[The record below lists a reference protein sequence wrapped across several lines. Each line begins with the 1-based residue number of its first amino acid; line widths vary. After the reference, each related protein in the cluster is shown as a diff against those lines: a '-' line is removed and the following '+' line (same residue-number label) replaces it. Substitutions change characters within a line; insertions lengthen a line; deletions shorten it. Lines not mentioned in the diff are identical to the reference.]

1 MAEASFEFVVERMFA
16 EAPAAPDADL
26 FALQVTERLNRGWN
40 ARRAL
45 IGVMG
50 AAGGLVGAY
59 QVFGSGALMH
69 LETLSDRA
77 TSAMNEQL
85 ARGIPTYLAPGGL
98 EVNSQILW
106 MTAALALVAAGLGLA
121 RFIREV

>member
-1 MAEASFEFVVERMFA
+1 MAEASFEFALERMFA
-16 EAPAAPDADL
+16 DAPAAPDADL
-26 FALQVTERLNRGWN
+26 FALEVTERLNRGWT

-59 QVFGSGALMH
+59 QVFAAGALAH

-77 TSAMNEQL
+77 TSAVNEQL
-85 ARGIPTYLAPGGL
+85 ARDIPTYLAPGGVEL
-98 EVNSQILW
+98 NGQILW
-106 MTAALALVAAGLGLA
+106 MAAALALVAAGLGLA